1 MPRTYIEKWS
11 RGKTASRKLRTYDA
25 FAPKGYVF
33 DSVSRKH
40 KGIIYKKK
48 EEGKK

>member
-11 RGKTASRKLRTYDA
+11 RGKTASRKLRTYEA
-25 FAPKGYVF
+25 IAPQGYKF

-40 KGIIYKKK
+40 KGIIYKKC
-48 EEGKK
+48 EEKK